1 LEGTGAERD
10 APAIEHHAEEFS
22 CDDYA
27 TEFILDGIDSYAAM
41 EKVSADLVRQKREI
55 GIYFALFAMT
65 LVSRDK
71 WGQSASHPASK
82 SVSTEWRNK

>member
-1 LEGTGAERD
+1 
-10 APAIEHHAEEFS
+10 
-22 CDDYA
+22 
-27 TEFILDGIDSYAAM
+27 M